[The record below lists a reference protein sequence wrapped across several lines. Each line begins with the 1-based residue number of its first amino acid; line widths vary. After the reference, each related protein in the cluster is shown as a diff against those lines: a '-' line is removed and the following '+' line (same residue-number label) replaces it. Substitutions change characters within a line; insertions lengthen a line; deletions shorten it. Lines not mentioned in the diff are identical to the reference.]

1 MRFGWKLTDI
11 NAAGTVEASVD
22 AERLGYDL
30 VWVDGSATV
39 SAVTV
44 AASLASVTSGL
55 RVGVT
60 EAVGVDHPI
69 YLAEEAAVAD
79 LALGGRLILG
89 VRAAPGTEDSMPE
102 ILDLLSECA
111 ASHPFRHAGDRW
123 NVPAHLE
130 QNVFNLEDLIR
141 VAPAPAQIE
150 LPMWVVGAAGRDAGV
165 ERGFGFVA
173 DVAESPADLASWW
186 ATVRSDHPKLVRRL
200 RRTACWTPPVANGR
214 VVLDDAVSQLR
225 VLQESIGLDLVLV
238 TADDE
243 TAADAERAGLMRSDL
258 ARHVRP
264 LVQLDRLPPGLAD
277 HWAEAIT
284 PYRYRQP

>member
-1 MRFGWKLTDI
+1 MR
-11 NAAGTVEASVD
+11 NAWAMTWCGSTALPRSARSPWLHHWHRSPAGCGSGSPK
-22 AERLGYDL
+22 RL
-30 VWVDGSATV
+30 V
-39 SAVTV
+39 STTRST
-44 AASLASVTSGL
+44 SLKKPRS
-55 RVGVT
+55 
-60 EAVGVDHPI
+60 
-69 YLAEEAAVAD
+69 D

-123 NVPAHLE
+123 TVPAHLE

-173 DVAESPADLASWW
+173 DVAESPADLATWW

-258 ARHVRP
+258 ARHARP

-284 PYRYRQP
+284 LSDTDNFEEQNHG